1 MENMNLKNIRGKNVL
16 IVGLGKSGIAAAQA
30 MLKLDARV
38 AIQDSKGPDQV
49 EGQLINFLQGKDVD
63 FFLGQIPNDLS
74 VYDMLILSPGVDPE
88 LTFVQEAAAK

>member
-49 EGQLINFLQGKDVD
+49 CLLYTSLEGISIRVAALACGYRVVVARSASGSRSSCRSGAFHLITTAG
-63 FFLGQIPNDLS
+63 
-74 VYDMLILSPGVDPE
+74 
-88 LTFVQEAAAK
+88 